1 VTAEPKAVAAL
12 IALRICILPGWAF
25 AEPPSASDIRAAV
38 RTANRAFER
47 QDFEEA
53 AHAYASLP
61 PTPDRPAEVCYNEG
75 LTFAALGDVERA
87 RLAFRMADLNAESSS
102 MRADAR
108 FNLARLAHDNAIGL
122 SEKDPDKAMEGLR
135 EAARIYR
142 SVLDVRPDDVEAAKN
157 VERSRLAVRAIQQR
171 LKEEAEQQQQRA
183 EQLRQMAEDLKDL
196 AERQQ
201 NASQQSQAADEQ
213 MQQDSSIGAES
224 SRQSRENQ
232 EGLSE
237 ETEKLLQE
245 LLNQLGQSPDDMP
258 GQTEMSEAMSEI
270 EQAMRN
276 QAGAQRDLQQTQP
289 GQAAPKQDQAA
300 QDLAEAA
307 ERLSEAAQ
315 QQSGDGQP
323 QEQGQGEG
331 QNRSEEPQP
340 GESGEDGAEGDNEQF
355 EQQTQQDR
363 PTRPREVDRL
373 GEQDGDPIARRYLEK
388 EIFDRANRV
397 RRGPPLPTDKDW

>member
-1 VTAEPKAVAAL
+1 MTADPKAIAAL
-12 IALRICILPGWAF
+12 LVLYICRPSGGAF
-25 AEPPSASDIRAAV
+25 AEPPSLSDIRAAV

-87 RLAFRMADLNAESSS
+87 RLAFRMADLNAQTTS

-108 FNLARLAHDNAIGL
+108 FNLARLAYDGAIGL
-122 SEKDPDKAMEGLR
+122 SEKEPDKAMQGLR

-142 SVLDVRPDDVEAAKN
+142 SVLEVRPDDGEAAKN
-157 VERSRLAVRAIQQR
+157 VERSRLAIRAIQER
-171 LKEEAEQQQQRA
+171 LKQEAEQQRRRA
-183 EQLRQMAEDLKDL
+183 EQLRQMAEELEDL

-201 NASQQSQAADEQ
+201 SASQQSQAADEQ
-213 MQQDSSIGAES
+213 MQEDSSIGAES

-237 ETEKLLQE
+237 ETQQMLQE
-245 LLNQLGQSPDDMP
+245 LLNQLGQAPEDTP

-270 EQAMRN
+270 EEAMEN
-276 QAGAQRDLQQTQP
+276 QAGAQRDLQQAQP
-289 GQAAPKQDQAA
+289 GQAAPKQEQAA

-307 ERLSEAAQ
+307 ERLAEAAR
-315 QQSGDGQP
+315 QQSGDGQS
-323 QEQGQGEG
+323 QERGRGEG
-331 QNRSEEPQP
+331 QNRPDEPQP
-340 GESGEDGAEGDNEQF
+340 GQTGEEDAEGENKQP
-355 EQQTQQDR
+355 EQQAQQER
-363 PTRPREVDRL
+363 PARPREVDRL

-388 EIFDRANRV
+388 EIRDRVNRV